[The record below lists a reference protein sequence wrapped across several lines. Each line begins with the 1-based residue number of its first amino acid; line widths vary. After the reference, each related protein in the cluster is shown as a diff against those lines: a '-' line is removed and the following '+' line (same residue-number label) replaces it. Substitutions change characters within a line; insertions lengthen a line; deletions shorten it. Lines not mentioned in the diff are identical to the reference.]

1 MQSERTLLALRIAR
15 LLERI
20 PGIEDDEFRAESTK
34 YACVLMS
41 GLLEATCRDV
51 MTRFAAKRGS
61 KELVRVAETVVG
73 RFQNPSTGKIVD
85 LLSVFDPDKATAW
98 RLSIDDEQAD
108 AIDSIVNNRHQI
120 AHGRQSGL
128 SFGVLL
134 RYYNKAK
141 SAVDLIEQSFP
152 RSDY

>member
-1 MQSERTLLALRIAR
+1 M
-15 LLERI
+15 LERI
-20 PGIEDDEFRAESTK
+20 PDIDDDELRAESTK

-61 KELVRVAETVVG
+61 KELVRAAETVVG
-73 RFQNPSTGKIVD
+73 RFQNPSTGKIVE
-85 LLSVFDPDKATAW
+85 LLSVFDPDKANAW
-98 RLSIDDEQAD
+98 RLSINDEQAD

-120 AHGRQSGL
+120 AHGRHSGL

-141 SAVDLIEQSFP
+141 PAVDLIEQSFP
-152 RSDY
+152 RSDF